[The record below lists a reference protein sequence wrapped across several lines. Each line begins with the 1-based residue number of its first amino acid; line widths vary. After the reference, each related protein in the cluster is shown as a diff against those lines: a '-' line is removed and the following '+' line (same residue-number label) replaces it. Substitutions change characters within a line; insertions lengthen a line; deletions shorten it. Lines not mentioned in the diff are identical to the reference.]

1 MRGESKMEPRSI
13 RTSKMQSLNSQHF
26 LFFTVITLKS
36 FKIETQ
42 RNYEMT
48 LLSKKGKKMIEN

>member
-1 MRGESKMEPRSI
+1 MEPRSI

-36 FKIETQ
+36 RTGVADALIRKHLKQF
-42 RNYEMT
+42 
-48 LLSKKGKKMIEN
+48 LKMI

>member
-1 MRGESKMEPRSI
+1 MEPRSI